1 MKVIKNAM
9 LLLLYGMEINF
20 ASRYVFDNNTS
31 CVVSVVLSI
40 VLAIVLTF
48 IDWAWKTMEPVMHKK
63 YISEVDH
70 AD

>member
-20 ASRYVFDNNTS
+20 ASRYVFDNSTS
-31 CVVSVVLSI
+31 CVVGVVLSI
-40 VLAIVLTF
+40 VLAIVLAF
-48 IDWAWKTMEPVMHKK
+48 IDWAWKITKPITINKK
-63 YISEVDH
+63 DSEVDH